1 MKKTSK
7 TLIEQTPYTEVRNQP
22 DFCRFPGET
31 EEERVDR
38 LMVKYFVPH
47 YSSQEEF
54 EQDLI
59 EKIEIAHRQIEEGKC
74 RPIEELFEEM
84 EAGFGFHE

>member
-1 MKKTSK
+1 MKKIK
-7 TLIEQTPYTEVRNQP
+7 FINQYIELQKKIGQDRI
-22 DFCRFPGET
+22 PGET

-38 LMVKYFVPH
+38 LMLKYFLPH
-47 YSSQEEF
+47 YSSQAEF
-54 EQDLI
+54 EKDLY
-59 EKIEIAHRQIEEGKC
+59 EKIEIAHKQIEKGKC